1 MPDPVTPLD
10 LSGHTRV
17 HVVGVAGAGMSAIA
31 EVLLAMGHTVSGSD
45 ASGGRALERLR
56 DLGADVRVGHDPAA
70 VEGADIVAVSTA
82 VPPED
87 TEVAAAVQRG
97 IAVVRRSEILG
108 AICRQKR
115 TIGVSGTH
123 GKTTTAAM
131 LSILLRQAGLSP
143 SLIVGGDIVG
153 LGNGAVW
160 DPAGEWMVV
169 EADESDGTFLELG
182 CEAVVVTSVGPDHL
196 DYYGTLEGVEAAFR
210 RFVRE
215 APGPAVV
222 CADDPGAAALAPA
235 IPPARSVT
243 YGVAPLASYRVS
255 GVSLRRFGAD
265 FLIHDS
271 VRRREGRCEIAVPGM
286 HNVLNAAAAVAAA
299 VSIGVGWED
308 ALEGIAAYRGVG
320 RRFELRGERAGVT
333 FVDDYAHNPEK
344 VAAALQAA
352 RDGRWQRIVAVFQ
365 PHRFTRTQAL
375 WKQFGPALA
384 GADVLI
390 VTDVYAAG
398 EQSIPGV
405 TGELVAAAVREA
417 SPRSDVRYEPSL
429 DDVEVALSEL
439 LQPGD
444 LCLTMG
450 AGDVTTLPTR
460 LIDDGGRGAG
470 G

>member
-1 MPDPVTPLD
+1 MRP
-10 LSGHTRV
+10 
-17 HVVGVAGAGMSAIA
+17 
-31 EVLLAMGHTVSGSD
+31 
-45 ASGGRALERLR
+45 GGKALERLR

-70 VEGADIVAVSTA
+70 VEGADVVAVSTA
-82 VPPED
+82 VPPAD
-87 TEVAAAVQRG
+87 PEVAAATQRG

-123 GKTTTAAM
+123 GKTSTAAM
-131 LSILLRQAGLSP
+131 LSVLLRHAGLSP

-196 DYYGTLEGVEAAFR
+196 DYYGTFEAVEEAFR

-222 CADDPGAAALAPA
+222 CVDDAGAAALAPA
-235 IPPARSVT
+235 IPPERSMT
-243 YGVAPLASYRVS
+243 YGVAPSARYRVG
-255 GVSLRRFGAD
+255 GVSLRRFGAE
-265 FLIHDS
+265 FILGDS
-271 VRRREGRCEIAVPGM
+271 SQQREGRCEIAVPGM
-286 HNVLNAAAAVAAA
+286 HNVLNATAAVVAA

-308 ALEGIAAYRGVG
+308 ALRGIAAYRGVG
-320 RRFELRGERAGVT
+320 RRFEVRGERAGVT

-344 VAAALQAA
+344 VSAALKAA
-352 RDGRWQRIVAVFQ
+352 RDGGWDRIVAVFQ
-365 PHRFTRTQAL
+365 PHRYTRTQAL
-375 WKQFGPALA
+375 WKQFGPALT

-390 VTDVYAAG
+390 VTDIYAAG
-398 EQSIPGV
+398 EQPITGI
-405 TGELVAAAVREA
+405 TGELIARAVKEA

-429 DDVEVALSEL
+429 DDAERVLSGL
-439 LQPGD
+439 LRPGD
-444 LCLTMG
+444 LCLIMG
-450 AGDVTTLPTR
+450 AGDVTGLAAR
-460 LIDDGGRGAG
+460 LIEDGERGVG